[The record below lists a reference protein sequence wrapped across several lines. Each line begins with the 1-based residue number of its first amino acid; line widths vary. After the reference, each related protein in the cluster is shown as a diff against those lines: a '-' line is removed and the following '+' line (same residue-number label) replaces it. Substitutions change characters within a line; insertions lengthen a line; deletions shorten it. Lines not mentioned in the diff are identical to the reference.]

1 MLSFL
6 SGIGL
11 RALIESICKD
21 QGMQENLEKRIDG
34 LASNGVLTIR
44 QASIL
49 HAHRFLGNAAAH
61 EITSAHPSELDVAL
75 EIAEHVLKT
84 IYMIPSSQKSYH
96 WEKKNRVR
104 SADIFMCVPKCVPTA
119 KIE

>member
-1 MLSFL
+1 MLSFLLL

-21 QGMQENLEKRIDG
+21 QGIRGKYLEKRIDG

-49 HAHRFLGNAAAH
+49 HAHRFLGNAVAH
-61 EITSAHPSELDVAL
+61 EITSAHPSEIAVAL
-75 EIAEHVLKT
+75 EIVLN
-84 IYMIPSSQKSYH
+84 M
-96 WEKKNRVR
+96 
-104 SADIFMCVPKCVPTA
+104 F
-119 KIE
+119 